1 MIIFRKTFEMVDF
14 DNNGTIDFNELLV
27 VIVLMSRL
35 NDLGS
40 RLAFAFDMLVTI
52 FNNILLYLYSCFF
65 FQVGCIRRW
74 TY

>member
-1 MIIFRKTFEMVDF
+1 MVDF

-27 VIVLMSRL
+27 LIVLMSRL
-35 NDLGS
+35 SDLGS

-52 FNNILLYLYSCFF
+52 FNNILLYLYSLF